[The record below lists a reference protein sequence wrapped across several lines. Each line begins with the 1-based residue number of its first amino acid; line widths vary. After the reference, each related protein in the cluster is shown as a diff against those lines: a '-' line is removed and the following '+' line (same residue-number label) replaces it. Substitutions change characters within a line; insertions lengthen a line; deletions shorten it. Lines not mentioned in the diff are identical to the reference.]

1 MKKKLLPL
9 IGLAALVALQAAV
22 AWNGRLWWKGRA
34 VAATP
39 DEKIRLL
46 SRAETVFPWN
56 AAASFELGQAYFE
69 SGVEALS
76 DPAVRDRSFGLSVEA
91 FLRSLRL
98 DPGAAAAH
106 FHLAQTLLYMSYVP
120 LPAPLPYFEEYK
132 RAARLTGHNS
142 QIYFDVGK
150 VMLGR
155 WPSLAPDEREFAVE
169 VLRRSLAGR
178 DEERLLDVLETWRLE
193 VGDYGLVAR
202 ILPEDAGALRAYA
215 RFLGERGLSVG
226 ERQAALARAEGLEF
240 LAAKGEIDEGRR
252 EAEAFRLPEAADRYR
267 AALAGLGR
275 IKFYQTL
282 AGRQIIDTKEYEKL
296 RRTARRLLAMSRIEA
311 TRSLVDEDGAIAA
324 YLAGGDEFTALGEFE
339 RFLEERGLIGEGST
353 AETAFKDLP
362 TLAFRM
368 DLDFQMNRYRDIVKV
383 GDLLASS
390 SIVVAP
396 SGRPSY
402 VLILGLIGEADLKLD
417 YVYEAER
424 YFRMALEVE
433 PENLDALLGL
443 ERCYSRLNDE
453 TRAAEVRG
461 TIARLTGPA
470 AIDLGAKRLAKGE
483 SFAVDL
489 MADGR
494 PETLRIELAPETPGG
509 SGLVA
514 VFLNGRV
521 VWENNGDTGTVV
533 IPASLRPGRNSL
545 EIEAVGDAVRL
556 AAMTRT
562 PPDPPVSLS
571 GPAK

>member
-1 MKKKLLPL
+1 LKKKLLPL

-22 AWNGRLWWKGRA
+22 AWSGRLWWKGRA

-39 DEKIRLL
+39 AEKIRLL
-46 SRAETVFPWN
+46 SRAEAVFPWN
-56 AAASFELGQAYFE
+56 AAASFELGRAHFE

-76 DPAVRDRSFGLSVEA
+76 DPAARDRSFGLSVEA

-193 VGDYGLVAR
+193 IGDYGLVAR

-215 RFLGERGLSVG
+215 RFLGERGLSLG
-226 ERQAALARAEGLEF
+226 ERHAALARAEGLEF

-252 EAEAFRLPEAADRYR
+252 EAEAFRLPEAADRYL

-282 AGRQIIDTKEYEKL
+282 AGRQIIDTKDYEKL
-296 RRTARRLLAMSRIEA
+296 RRTARRLLAMNRIEA

-368 DLDFQMNRYRDIVKV
+368 NLDFQMNRYRDIVKV

-443 ERCYSRLNDE
+443 ERCYGRLNDE
-453 TRAAEVRG
+453 ARAAEVRG
-461 TIARLTGPA
+461 TIARLMGPA

-494 PETLRIELAPETPGG
+494 TETLRIELAPETPGG
-509 SGLVA
+509 SVLVA

-521 VWENNGDTGTVV
+521 VWENNGDTGAVV

-545 EIEAVGDAVRL
+545 EIEAVGGAVRL
-556 AAMTRT
+556 AAITRT
-562 PPDPPVSLS
+562 PPEPPAS
-571 GPAK
+571 

>member
-34 VAATP
+34 VAAAP

-56 AAASFELGQAYFE
+56 AAVSFELGQAHFE

-76 DPAVRDRSFGLSVEA
+76 DPAARDRSFGLSVEA

-215 RFLGERGLSVG
+215 RFLGERGLSLG
-226 ERQAALARAEGLEF
+226 ERHAALARAEGLEF

-252 EAEAFRLPEAADRYR
+252 EAEGYRLPEAADRYR

-368 DLDFQMNRYRDIVKV
+368 NLDFQMNRYRDIVKV

-443 ERCYSRLNDE
+443 ERCYGRLNDE

-514 VFLNGRV
+514 VFLNGSV
-521 VWENNGDTGTVV
+521 AWENNGDTGTIV

-556 AAMTRT
+556 AAVTRT
-562 PPDPPVSLS
+562 PPDPPVSRS